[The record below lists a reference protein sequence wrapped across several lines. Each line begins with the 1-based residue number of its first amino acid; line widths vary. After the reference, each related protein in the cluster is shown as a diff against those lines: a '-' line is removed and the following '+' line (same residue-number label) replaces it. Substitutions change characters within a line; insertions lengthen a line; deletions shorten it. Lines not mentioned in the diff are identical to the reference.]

1 MCAAVF
7 LRFYQGR
14 NIKILGRNNL
24 SECPHKYLMCSIS
37 QGLQC
42 KCACVCACVHVC
54 VDCNYL
60 TAAKE
65 GRGES
70 ERMKER
76 AERGREKRQNAQ
88 KNIITINYIVE
99 GVL

>member
-1 MCAAVF
+1 MCVC
-7 LRFYQGR
+7 L
-14 NIKILGRNNL
+14 
-24 SECPHKYLMCSIS
+24 
-37 QGLQC
+37 
-42 KCACVCACVHVC
+42 CVCACVHVC

-60 TAAKE
+60 TAAKPPIGGKGIE
-65 GRGES
+65 GKGES